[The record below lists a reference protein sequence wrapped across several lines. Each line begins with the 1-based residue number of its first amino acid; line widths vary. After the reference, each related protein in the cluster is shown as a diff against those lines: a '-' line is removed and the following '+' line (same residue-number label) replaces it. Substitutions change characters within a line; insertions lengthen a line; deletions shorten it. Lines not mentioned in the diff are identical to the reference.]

1 MKVGENEAIR
11 RWREAY
17 GPQTHGLR
25 ESSMAREPVDKGRE
39 APSGGALECDQVSL
53 SRFSQELQ
61 KVKKALE
68 ADPGLREE
76 RIAAL
81 RQLIASGEYDV
92 PDEQLA
98 ERIVQHFL
106 GER

>member
-1 MKVGENEAIR
+1 MKVGENEAIQ
-11 RWREAY
+11 RWRQAY

-25 ESSMAREPVDKGRE
+25 GSPVSREPVDKGQE

-61 KVKKALE
+61 KIKKAVE

-76 RIAAL
+76 RIATL

-92 PDEQLA
+92 PDELLA
-98 ERIVQHFL
+98 ERIAHHFL
-106 GER
+106 GDR